1 MRKRTPNPMAIAT
14 AAAWLA
20 LGCGGSMSPNQGDGG
35 AAGQGGGGGAAGAA
49 MDGGADQASCVAVCG
64 MVTGV
69 LADHAGSCTFPLP
82 CSAPLGFTSLVVFV
96 DGQPVT
102 QDQTGTEGWNYVGTS
117 KSVLQLYGQAC
128 TAVANSNALVDV
140 DYLCELP

>member
-1 MRKRTPNPMAIAT
+1 MWTPISLAIAT

-20 LGCGGSMSPNQGDGG
+20 LGCGGSLSPSHDGG

-49 MDGGADQASCVAVCG
+49 MDGAADQASCVAVCG

-69 LADHAGSCTFPLP
+69 LADHPGSCTFPLP
-82 CSAPLGFTSLVVFV
+82 CSEPLAFTSLIVFV

-102 QDQTGTEGWNYVGTS
+102 QDQTGIEGWNYGGTS
-117 KSVLQLYGQAC
+117 RSVLQLYGQAC
-128 TAVANSNALVDV
+128 TAATNNSPVDV